1 MRTPAVTL
9 AALFCA
15 LLAGCAQQV
24 VVPGPSTPPPTVSAA
39 AGETEVLA
47 EGVSAFSGGWDTTRD
62 HALSDALRK
71 AVEQGVGVF
80 IDSETRVQ
88 NFQLLSDRIY
98 SRARGYVSSYRIIHE
113 EQSSDMYRVVVR
125 ALVNSEGIENDLAA
139 IGLLLSE
146 QGRPRVMVVVREM
159 ESTTSLSAAN
169 AGALGSMFETQL
181 LEGFR
186 RKGFPV
192 VDAATTARVLE
203 RDQLLL
209 ILEGDERTAALV
221 GLEAGA
227 EIIVSGTALRSRES
241 RSIAG
246 SPREIHIFQVN
257 SRAINTRTAAV
268 LAASATTTE
277 VPFSESQARSQASEK
292 TADQLITSILDG
304 WAAGENITVIVATNA
319 DFQKLS
325 ELRSRIRTG
334 IRGVRDVV
342 TRDFTGSRATL
353 EVVSETSTR
362 EVIEGLTELGGGF
375 TVTGLAGNRMEIR
388 FTD

>member
-1 MRTPAVTL
+1 VRTPAVTL